1 LQYSSFN
8 NSKCGSNVEE
18 RRTAV
23 AAAQREVAHL
33 PFDSSGVSAIAAV
46 GSELIENFF
55 EDDIM
60 ELIAV
65 LRGE

>member
-1 LQYSSFN
+1 
-8 NSKCGSNVEE
+8 
-18 RRTAV
+18 V

-33 PFDSSGVSAIAAV
+33 PLDSSGVSAIAAV
-46 GSELIENFF
+46 GSELIENLF